1 MAAAFADGVQVTPV
15 RPATIVQ
22 SLAIGN
28 PADGDLAVTRARL
41 SGGGIYSVP
50 EVEVGENMELLAS
63 TTGVFGETA
72 AGVALGALRTA
83 IEAGTVGRDD
93 RVVLLVTGTGLK
105 TPHPVDHLYRPVEI
119 DPDVDALL
127 AELGVQV

>member
-1 MAAAFADGVQVTPV
+1 M

-28 PADGDLAVTRARL
+28 PADGDLAVRRCGRPAAAST
-41 SGGGIYSVP
+41 SVA
-50 EVEVGENMELLAS
+50 EDEVGENMQLLAETS
-63 TTGVFGETA
+63 GVFGETA
-72 AGVALGALRTA
+72 AGVTLGALRA
-83 IEAGTVGRDD
+83 AVRAGTVGASD

-105 TPHPVDHLYRPVEI
+105 TPLPVAHIYEPIEI

-127 AELGVQV
+127 AELGVGI